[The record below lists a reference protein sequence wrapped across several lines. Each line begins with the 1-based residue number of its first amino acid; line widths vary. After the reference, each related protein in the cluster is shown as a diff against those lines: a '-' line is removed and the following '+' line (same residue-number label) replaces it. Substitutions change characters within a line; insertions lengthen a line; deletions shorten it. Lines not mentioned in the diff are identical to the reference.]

1 LSRPEVGEV
10 RSKTLLRRMDFGR
23 RGVEYTINLYR
34 GCTHACVYCYA
45 PSLVHDEREWG
56 TFVDAKVDAPAIL
69 RRELRDAERAPVFLS
84 SASDPYQPVEARYK
98 LTRRCLQEL
107 HAFGFPV
114 VVLTRS
120 PLVLRDLDLLRRMEW
135 VRVGCSISTAAGRA
149 FEPGVPPVERR
160 LETLRR
166 LAEEGIETWVSLA
179 PVIPGIV
186 TFEIEELLSK
196 LRDAHVG
203 AVAAGLLRFQGYDA
217 SREMFE
223 AATGMTADE
232 ALESGESVIA
242 RVREAVSLA
251 GFKGPDELFRW
262 EPPRAPSLDQFVG
275 LSLESSL
282 PAGSR

>member
-1 LSRPEVGEV
+1 MSKPEVGEI

-23 RGVEYTINLYR
+23 GGVEYTVNLYR

-45 PSLVHDEREWG
+45 PSLVHDDREWG
-56 TFVDAKVDAPAIL
+56 KFVDAKVDAPAIL

-98 LTRRCLQEL
+98 LTRRCIQEL
-107 HAFGFPV
+107 DSFGFPV

-120 PLVLRDLDLLRRMEW
+120 PLVLRDLDILRRMEW
-135 VRVGCSISTAAGRA
+135 VRVGCSISTAATRA
-149 FEPGVPPVERR
+149 FEPGVPPLERR

-186 TFEIEELLSK
+186 TFEVEGLLSK
-196 LRDAHVG
+196 LRDAKVG
-203 AVAAGLLRFQGYDA
+203 AVTAGLLRFQGYEA

-223 AATGMTADE
+223 AATGMTAE
-232 ALESGESVIA
+232 KALESGEDTIS
-242 RVREAVSLA
+242 RVREAVA
-251 GFKGPDELFRW
+251 RAAFKSPDELFRW
-262 EPPRAPSLDQFVG
+262 QPPRAPSLDEFVG
-275 LSLESSL
+275 PIPASS
-282 PAGSR
+282 

>member
-10 RSKTLLRRMDFGR
+10 HSKSLLRRMDFGR
-23 RGVEYTINLYR
+23 RRVEYTINLYR

-45 PSLVHDEREWG
+45 PSLVHDERSWG

-120 PLVLRDLDLLRRMEW
+120 PLVLRDLDILARMEW
-135 VRVGCSISTAAGRA
+135 VRVGCSISTAASRE
-149 FEPGVPPVERR
+149 FEPGVPPLERR

-166 LAEEGIETWVSLA
+166 LAAEGIQTWVSLA
-179 PVIPGIV
+179 PVIPGLM
-186 TFEIEELLSK
+186 TFEIDALLSK
-196 LRDAHVG
+196 LRDARVG
-203 AVAAGLLRFQGYDA
+203 AVAAGLLRFQGYEA

-223 AATGMTADE
+223 AATGMSAEE
-232 ALESGESVIA
+232 ALESGQDVIA
-242 RVREAVSLA
+242 RVRDAVEKA
-251 GFKGPDELFRW
+251 GFKSPDELFDW
-262 EPPRAPSLDQFVG
+262 APPSTPSLDQFV
-275 LSLESSL
+275 SAI
-282 PAGSR
+282 PASP

>member
-1 LSRPEVGEV
+1 MSRPEVGEV
-10 RSKTLLRRMDFGR
+10 RSKTLLRRMDYGR
-23 RGVEYTINLYR
+23 GGLEYTVNLYR
-34 GCTHACVYCYA
+34 GCTHGCVYCYA

-56 TFVDAKVDAPAIL
+56 TFVDAKVDAPSIL

-120 PLVLRDLDLLRRMEW
+120 PLVLRDLDVLRRMEW
-135 VRVGCSISTAAGRA
+135 VRVGCSISTAASRA

-166 LAEEGIETWVSLA
+166 LGEEGIETWVSLA

-186 TFEIEELLSK
+186 TFEIEQLLSK
-196 LRDAHVG
+196 LRDARVG
-203 AVAAGLLRFQGYDA
+203 AVAAGLLRFQGYEA

-223 AATGMTADE
+223 AATGMAAAK
-232 ALESGESVIA
+232 ALESGEEVIA
-242 RVREAVSLA
+242 RVREAVANA

-262 EPPRAPSLDQFVG
+262 EPPTAPSLDQFVG
-275 LSLESSL
+275 PIQGSTWR
-282 PAGSR
+282 AGPR

>member
-1 LSRPEVGEV
+1 MSRPEVGEV

-203 AVAAGLLRFQGYDA
+203 AVDGRIAPVPRLRRLQGDVRG
-217 SREMFE
+217 SHGDDGGR
-223 AATGMTADE
+223 G
-232 ALESGESVIA
+232 A
-242 RVREAVSLA
+242 RVGGKRDRPGKGGRLA
-251 GFKGPDELFRW
+251 GRVQRPRRALQMGAPEGAEPGPVRR
-262 EPPRAPSLDQFVG
+262 P
-275 LSLESSL
+275 
-282 PAGSR
+282 

>member
-1 LSRPEVGEV
+1 VGEV

-56 TFVDAKVDAPAIL
+56 KFVDAKVDAPAIL
-69 RRELRDAERAPVFLS
+69 RRELRDAEKAPVFLS

-107 HAFGFPV
+107 DSFGFPV

-120 PLVLRDLDLLRRMEW
+120 PLVLRDLDILRRMEW
-135 VRVGCSISTAAGRA
+135 VRVGCSISTAATRT
-149 FEPGVPPVERR
+149 FEPGVPPLERR

-186 TFEIEELLSK
+186 TFEVEGLLSK
-196 LRDAHVG
+196 LREAKVG
-203 AVAAGLLRFQGYDA
+203 AVTPGLLRFQGYDA
-217 SREMFE
+217 SRKMFE
-223 AATGMTADE
+223 AATGMAAE
-232 ALESGESVIA
+232 KALECGEGVIA
-242 RVREAVSLA
+242 GVKEAVARA

-262 EPPRAPSLDQFVG
+262 EPPRGPSLDEFVAPIPA
-275 LSLESSL
+275 SS
-282 PAGSR
+282 